1 MKVLVLVGGD
11 SNERAVSLNSGAAI
25 CKALMKLGHEVKA
38 LDSGTGQSLI
48 DGDGRLLLEGG
59 QAPYDVAS
67 IVAPEPGALVTSF
80 ATDYRDVDVVF
91 LALHGGKGENGTIQN
106 LLELAGKKYT
116 GSCMAASAV
125 AMDKALAKRLM
136 VAAGVP
142 TPEGRMFRLSS
153 EITPELVARQI
164 ADSLTLPLI
173 VKPNDGGSTIGLT
186 KVTEKSQILEAV
198 KQCAVHSREVLAERY
213 IPGRELTVTVFDG
226 RAYPIVE
233 IRPKSGLY
241 DYEAKY
247 TKGKSEYIAPADVPA
262 DIAGRIRQAAVA
274 VFDVIGC
281 RGLARVDFILE
292 PDGSFYCLEI
302 NTLPGMTALSL
313 APMAFKCEGIEFDKL
328 VAMII
333 ESALKD

>member
-1 MKVLVLVGGD
+1 VKVLVLVGGD
-11 SNERAVSLNSGAAI
+11 SDERAVSLNSGAAI
-25 CKALMKLGHEVKA
+25 CKALMQLGHEVRA

-48 DGDGRLLLEGG
+48 DSDGRLLLEGG
-59 QAPYDVAS
+59 KAPYEAAS
-67 IVAPEPGALVTSF
+67 ITVAEPGALVTSF
-80 ATDYRDVDVVF
+80 ASDYSDVDVVF

-116 GSCMAASAV
+116 GSGMAASAL

-136 VAAGVP
+136 AAAGVP
-142 TPEGRMFRLSS
+142 VPEGRMFRLSS
-153 EITPELVARQI
+153 DLTPEQVARKI
-164 ADSLTLPLI
+164 GEMVPLPLI

-186 KVTEKSQILEAV
+186 KVIDKSQLSEAV
-198 KQCAVHSREVLAERY
+198 KKCALHSREVLAERF

-226 RAYPIVE
+226 RAYPVIE

-247 TKGKSEYIAPADVPA
+247 TKGMSEYIAPADVPV
-262 DIAGRIRQAAVA
+262 DIAKKLQKAAATVYEI
-274 VFDVIGC
+274 IGC
-281 RGLARVDFILE
+281 RGLARVDFILQ
-292 PDGSFYCLEI
+292 PHGQFYCLEI

-333 ESALKD
+333 ESALKE